1 MKRFLTITLFFYC
14 MASPAQDLSMQV
26 IRSLY
31 QKAAVEKNACEKLI
45 NQLDPVEVETNPLL
59 FGYKGSATMMMAQHV
74 SNPFSKLSYF
84 HKGKN
89 MLDEAISVDLENME
103 LRFLRFAAQTEAPA
117 MLGYRGEIDQDKNL
131 ILASLP
137 ASEDESLRQLIIG
150 YLIKSEFLDTQEK
163 EKLIV
168 KV

>member
-1 MKRFLTITLFFYC
+1 
-14 MASPAQDLSMQV
+14 
-26 IRSLY
+26 
-31 QKAAVEKNACEKLI
+31 
-45 NQLDPVEVETNPLL
+45 NQLDTVGVETNPLL

-117 MLGYRGEIDQDKNL
+117 MLGYRGEIEQDKNL
-131 ILASLP
+131 ILSSLP
-137 ASEDESLRQLIIG
+137 ASDDLPLKQLIIE
-150 YLIKSEFLDTQEK
+150 YLVKSEFLDKQEK